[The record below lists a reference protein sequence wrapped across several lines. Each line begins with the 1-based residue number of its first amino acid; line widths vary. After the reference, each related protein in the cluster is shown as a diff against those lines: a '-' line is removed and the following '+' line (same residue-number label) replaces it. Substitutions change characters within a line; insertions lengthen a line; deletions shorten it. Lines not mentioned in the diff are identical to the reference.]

1 MEYVLMAGALVLLT
15 VLIMGKEYLNSRIC
29 QKKQLEKLYEGYGRF
44 SERKYGA
51 AELSHIQSYYQKHKE
66 AVSVDD
72 ITWND
77 FSMDS
82 IYQKINTSCSAAG
95 DEYLYYRLR
104 TPMYSEEELSRSERQ
119 IRYFMEHEKE
129 RHALQEILWS
139 MGRSGRHSIYE
150 YLDQLDTLGSRRNAG
165 YLFFDLLLAV
175 CIGIMFLSLPVGII
189 LFLAV
194 CCHNIIGYYK
204 QYKEVEPYITSF
216 YYVRR
221 MLDSAAR
228 IAKLPMEDFAQE
240 TKTLAE
246 CCRAMKRFERNS
258 NMIIYVEKGSG
269 NPLGVLLDYARMLL
283 YLDLIQ
289 FYRSLSELRAHL
301 TEVDTL
307 MTTIG
312 QLETAIVIGS
322 YRTAMKDNWCVPML
336 YTGKEPTEGT
346 ALCIEEVIHPL
357 LENPVPNSITARRG
371 VLLTGSNAS
380 GKSTFLRTVGICALM
395 AQTLHTCP
403 AKSYRAPL
411 FFIYSSMSLKDDVK
425 SGDSYYMAEVKSIKR
440 ILDQVQRCAEN
451 RKVLCFVDEVLRGT
465 NTIERISAST
475 QILRTLSGEQVI
487 CFAATHDGELTQLL
501 KESYDNYHFE
511 ETLEQDD
518 IFFPYQLMPGP
529 ATTRNAIALLQILGY
544 DRSLV
549 AQAEEMARHFEE
561 TGGFEA

>member
-1 MEYVLMAGALVLLT
+1 MEYVVMAGVLVLLT
-15 VLIMGKEYLNSRIC
+15 VLIMGKEYVNSRIF
-29 QKKQLEKLYEGYGRF
+29 QKKRLEKLYESYGSF
-44 SERKYGA
+44 PERKYGE

-66 AVSVDD
+66 ETAVDD

-77 FSMDS
+77 FNMDS

-104 TPMYSEEELSRSERQ
+104 TPMYDEEEISRCERQ

-129 RHALQEILWS
+129 RHALQEILFR
-139 MGRSGRHSIYE
+139 MGRNGRHSIYE
-150 YLDQLDTLGSRRNAG
+150 YLDHLDTLGSRSIAG
-165 YLFFDLLLAV
+165 YLLFDLLMAV
-175 CIGIMFLSLPVGII
+175 CIGIMFLSLPVGIV

-204 QYKEVEPYITSF
+204 EYKEVEPYITSF
-216 YYVRR
+216 YYIRR
-221 MLDSAAR
+221 MLDGAAQ
-228 IAKLPMEDFAQE
+228 IAKLSMEDFDQE
-240 TKTLAE
+240 TRELAG
-246 CCRAMKRFERNS
+246 CCRAMKKFERNS
-258 NMIIYVEKGSG
+258 NMIIYTEKGSG

-289 FYRSLSELRAHL
+289 FYRSLSELRFHL

-322 YRTAMKDNWCVPML
+322 YRTAMEENWCVPVL
-336 YTGKEPTEGT
+336 YTEKAQLKETS
-346 ALCIEEVIHPL
+346 LCVEDVIHPL
-357 LENPVPNSITARRG
+357 LKNPVANSITARRG

-395 AQTLHTCP
+395 AQTIHTCP

-411 FFIYSSMSLKDDVK
+411 FFVYSSMSLKDDVK

-440 ILDQVQRCAEN
+440 ILDQVQHCKGN
-451 RKVLCFVDEVLRGT
+451 QKVLCFVDEVLRGT

-475 QILRTLSGEQVI
+475 QILRTLSGDRVI

-518 IFFPYQLMPGP
+518 IFFPYQLIPGP

-549 AQAEEMARHFEE
+549 AQAEEMAKHFEE